1 MTNNSISTSA
11 TTKGVT
17 KKCLQSQAEEDED
30 VSSADYASD
39 PVLNGELL
47 RRLQEIR
54 NATFWPRDQDLQIAM
69 LSLAR
74 IQFVYQIDVSASLL
88 RGGVRGE
95 GWRDV
100 LTGLFQLTIF
110 HIKQKRDIWMHGC
123 LTTCSVVSFWAK
135 FCYTRNFQSHIGCD
149 VVITKSCFETRN
161 WACH

>member
-110 HIKQKRDIWMHGC
+110 HIKQKRDI
-123 LTTCSVVSFWAK
+123 
-135 FCYTRNFQSHIGCD
+135 
-149 VVITKSCFETRN
+149 
-161 WACH
+161 